1 MAQTDF
7 RTYLIWA
14 HQSCFPIDI

>member
-7 RTYLIWA
+7 RTSLIWA